1 MADLNSTNNQEHTH
15 QTITGI
21 ISTGTSTSTVSTT
34 SGNEEEE
41 KELVIKVVEMSEIEK
56 SKVTIM
62 RALVHT
68 QDRWN
73 SKEVSDD
80 VMLRRFLRAR
90 DMDVE
95 KASHMFL
102 KYLSWRQSF
111 MPPNGGCFTHSDFPD
126 EIAQNKFFMP
136 GHDKQGRPIALVFGG
151 RHKQNDLDEFKRFVV
166 YVLDKVCARMPRGH
180 EKFVAIGDLQGWG
193 YANCDVRGYL
203 AALSI
208 LQDFYPERLG
218 KLFIVHVSYIFM
230 TAWKI
235 VYPFIDKNT
244 RKKIVFV
251 DNKKLKDT
259 LLNDIA
265 EDQLPEIYG
274 GKLSLLPIQD
284 C

>member
-21 ISTGTSTSTVSTT
+21 ISTGTSTASTT

-111 MPPNGGCFTHSDFPD
+111 MPPNGGCFTHSDFPN

-193 YANCDVRGYL
+193 YANCDIRGYL

-208 LQDFYPERLG
+208 LQ
-218 KLFIVHVSYIFM
+218 
-230 TAWKI
+230 
-235 VYPFIDKNT
+235 
-244 RKKIVFV
+244 IVFV